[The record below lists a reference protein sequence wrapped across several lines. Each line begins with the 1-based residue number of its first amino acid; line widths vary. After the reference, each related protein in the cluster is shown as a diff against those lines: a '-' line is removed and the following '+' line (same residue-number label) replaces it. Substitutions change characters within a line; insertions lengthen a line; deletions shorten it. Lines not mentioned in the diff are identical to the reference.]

1 MDEKEKPAVVAVS
14 VPEAEGAAAA
24 AAVAP
29 GGLSAGLVRV
39 GSGSEILTVAQRQGI
54 EEH

>member
-14 VPEAEGAAAA
+14 VPEAEGAAA